1 MKLNLTDSTVVFDR
15 QTILHLLEIEEFK
28 GSWKAYGNLAPDRLT
43 ELQRIA
49 TIKSIGSSTR
59 IEGAKLSDK
68 EVARILAGLST
79 QSFTTR
85 DEQEVAGYAFLMNE
99 IYDSWEEMPL
109 TENIVK
115 QMHSLLLRF
124 SDKDERHRGCY
135 KNVENSVAA
144 FDHAGHVVG
153 VVFETASN
161 RQFLE
166 RNLPPVI
173 VIGMFTAAFLAIHPF
188 QDGNGRL
195 SRAFTTLLM
204 LRAGYGYVPYSSLES
219 VMEASKANYYLALHA
234 TQKTLR
240 TEAPNW
246 NVWLAYFLRS
256 LVRQVR
262 NLKRK
267 VENERLLRNMPETS
281 MRILD
286 LIRREGPVSIAEAAA
301 SLKVNKFTLRDHFKR
316 LVREG
321 RLIPLGRGR
330 ATKYALTL
338 P

>member
-1 MKLNLTDSTVVFDR
+1 MRLNLTDKTVVFDR
-15 QTILHLLEIEEFK
+15 ETVRQLLEIEECK
-28 GSWKAYGNLAPDRLT
+28 DAWKAFGNLPPDRLT
-43 ELQRIA
+43 ELWRIA
-49 TIKSIGSSTR
+49 TIESVGASTR

-68 EVARILAGLST
+68 EVARILANLST
-79 QSFTTR
+79 QSFSTR

-153 VVFETASN
+153 VVFETASAFETPALMKELIEWTN

-166 RNLPPVI
+166 RNLPP

-204 LRAGYGYVPYSSLES
+204 LPSPTAL
-219 VMEASKANYYLALHA
+219 SKASWRRRR
-234 TQKTLR
+234 R
-240 TEAPNW
+240 TITSRFMP
-246 NVWLAYFLRS
+246 R
-256 LVRQVR
+256 
-262 NLKRK
+262 RK
-267 VENERLLRNMPETS
+267 L
-281 MRILD
+281 
-286 LIRREGPVSIAEAAA
+286 
-301 SLKVNKFTLRDHFKR
+301 
-316 LVREG
+316 
-321 RLIPLGRGR
+321 
-330 ATKYALTL
+330 
-338 P
+338 

>member
-153 VVFETASN
+153 VVFETASAFETPALMKELIEWTN

-204 LRAGYGYVPYSSLES
+204 LRAGYGYVPRR
-219 VMEASKANYYLALHA
+219 
-234 TQKTLR
+234 R
-240 TEAPNW
+240 TITSRFMP
-246 NVWLAYFLRS
+246 R
-256 LVRQVR
+256 
-262 NLKRK
+262 RK
-267 VENERLLRNMPETS
+267 L
-281 MRILD
+281 
-286 LIRREGPVSIAEAAA
+286 
-301 SLKVNKFTLRDHFKR
+301 
-316 LVREG
+316 
-321 RLIPLGRGR
+321 
-330 ATKYALTL
+330 
-338 P
+338 